1 MSAAPPGHV
10 AAATPTARR
19 SRRPDLRFVHQH
31 AVALALG
38 ALLALVALPLAL
50 VPPVGDLE
58 LIAAAA
64 LTLPACVLIALICR
78 GRPRR

>member
-1 MSAAPPGHV
+1 MSAAPPGHR
-10 AAATPTARR
+10 AAARPTARR
-19 SRRPDLRFVHQH
+19 SRRRDLRFLHQH
-31 AVALALG
+31 AVALALA

-64 LTLPACVLIALICR
+64 LTLPACVLIASICR